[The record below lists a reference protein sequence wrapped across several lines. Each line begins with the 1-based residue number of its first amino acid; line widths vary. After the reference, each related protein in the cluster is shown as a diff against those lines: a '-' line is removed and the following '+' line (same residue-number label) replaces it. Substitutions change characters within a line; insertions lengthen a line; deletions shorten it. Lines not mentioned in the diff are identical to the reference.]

1 MSQQSKNTL
10 ISEYKKALDAAEVAR
25 DRARVEESVARKTKE
40 RECSDLLHGHCQTA
54 MAARRAHEYA
64 VTILKRREADYDR
77 AKQKYDAACNL

>member
-1 MSQQSKNTL
+1 
-10 ISEYKKALDAAEVAR
+10 
-25 DRARVEESVARKTKE
+25 
-40 RECSDLLHGHCQTA
+40 